1 MELLVELYDSEMPRC
16 QQQVN
21 FHFPKDDKKKIA
33 LFDLDETLVHCNGQI
48 DVNNIENYTK
58 ERDAIIDVNLPIKSV
73 KVAINIRP
81 YWKECLDLIKDYYH
95 TVIYTASHDSY
106 ANSVLDFLDKDNKVK
121 YFKHRLYRNNCASTE
136 VNGSKLYIKDLDI
149 LKENYNLK
157 DIVIIDNSVLSFA
170 YHLNNGIPIVP
181 YYEGLDDKYLLSIAV
196 YLSKIWD
203 CDDLREKNKKVYN
216 LEKWKEEI
224 AEDIDNKKVWS
235 SNSEDF
241 VLDPTKDKTESKK

>member
-1 MELLVELYDSEMPRC
+1 M
-16 QQQVN
+16 
-21 FHFPKDDKKKIA
+21 K
-33 LFDLDETLVHCNGQI
+33 
-48 DVNNIENYTK
+48 
-58 ERDAIIDVNLPIKSV
+58 
-73 KVAINIRP
+73 
-81 YWKECLDLIKDYYH
+81 
-95 TVIYTASHDSY
+95 
-106 ANSVLDFLDKDNKVK
+106 
-121 YFKHRLYRNNCASTE
+121 
-136 VNGSKLYIKDLDI
+136 
-149 LKENYNLK
+149 NYNLK

-181 YYEGLDDKYLLSIAV
+181 YYEGSDDKYLLSIAV

-235 SNSEDF
+235 SSSEVF